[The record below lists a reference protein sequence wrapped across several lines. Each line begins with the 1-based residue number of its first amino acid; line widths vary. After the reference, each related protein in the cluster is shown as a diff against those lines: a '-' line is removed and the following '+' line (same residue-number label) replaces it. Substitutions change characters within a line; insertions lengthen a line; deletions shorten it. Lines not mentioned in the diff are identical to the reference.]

1 MHSKDQVMDLYIIDE
16 QHPYPGLF
24 PFREKDKNYFF
35 GRDREIQ
42 ELTQLI
48 EDNVLT
54 VVFGKSGMGKTSLLQ
69 AGLIPWIRN
78 NYYLPIY
85 LRVNFDEQAIPP
97 LRQVK
102 DTIQSKIKE
111 MDPQA
116 PSIEDKTL
124 WEYFSFTKILNG
136 IVTPLLVF
144 DQFEEIFT
152 IPKKSSPEV
161 DAFVTEITDLIEN
174 QEPAA
179 VKEQYQKERKPTTS
193 PRQELYIRVIFS
205 LREEYLPQL
214 ESFSHY
220 LPSVKLSRYRILH
233 MKGEDAVKAVLEP
246 AQKIIRDR
254 GVAEE
259 IIKTIPPGKN
269 EDYNPYEP
277 IGETWKTREIEPF
290 LLSLFCYR
298 LNEKR
303 LRNRENIIS
312 LELIRGLSVEKI
324 MGDYYGESMADM
336 PAQVKYAVE
345 DLLLTPDGHRK
356 LQEINT
362 LLKESAY
369 QVTGKHI
376 ETLVSRRILRIETRS
391 GVDYV
396 ELIHD
401 VLAPILKESRDKRK
415 EKEEKE
421 REATQKK
428 KRLWR
433 NFIAASASI
442 SVILAILISIFLV
455 QQEKIKSGKKFASLQ
470 EQEAKKEKER
480 AEQEKQKRLA
490 YEWAAYSIDIQ
501 KRDRDL
507 SFRLAEQACN
517 QEKDD
522 PVSRRALL
530 SVFYEGGF
538 YRELLGNK
546 DSEFSK
552 TASEKSDFFATFS
565 PDGKR
570 ILTVTSKK
578 AILWNWNNQKIEKD
592 RETSLPGNLEFM
604 HNADFSPD
612 GNSIIFCTT
621 YSKRIVLWDLDSNT
635 LKQLVFKWDIGL
647 VAFSPDKK
655 TITFIAACRDCNI
668 RWFDLTGELKKTFVG
683 HRHEV
688 ISALFS
694 RDGKSIIS
702 TAWDNTV
709 RIWDINGTVK
719 AINNKDTGIKT
730 AAFSPDGQQV
740 VTGSADG
747 TVKLW
752 DFKLA
757 QFQTMGKHE
766 YAVTSAF
773 FSPDGKYILTSG
785 SDSMESMVWL
795 STLNNFLVMEFKER
809 KNIIRIACFSPDGKY
824 ILIAPDNGPA
834 ELRPIDPQKIIDI
847 VNRKGK
853 VRQVTPAEIL
863 TYNLPQTQAV
873 KN

>member
-1 MHSKDQVMDLYIIDE
+1 MSSKDQGKDLYIIDE

-24 PFREKDKNYFF
+24 PFREKDKDYFF

-69 AGLIPWIRN
+69 AGLIPWIRE

-85 LRVNFDEQAIPP
+85 IRVNFDEQAIPP
-97 LRQVK
+97 LCQVK

-136 IVTPLLVF
+136 IVSPLLVF

-152 IPKKSSPEV
+152 SSGKNSPEV

-174 QEPAA
+174 QVPET
-179 VKEQYQKERKPTTS
+179 VRERYQKEGKPLTF
-193 PRQELYIRVIFS
+193 PGQELNIRVIFS

-214 ESFSHY
+214 ETFSFY

-246 AQKIIRDR
+246 AKKIISDR

-259 IIKTIPPGKN
+259 IIKKIPPAKDA
-269 EDYNPYEP
+269 DYNPYEADTELWN
-277 IGETWKTREIEPF
+277 IRKIEPF

-298 LNEKR
+298 VNEKR
-303 LRNRENIIS
+303 LKNKEKVIS
-312 LELIRGLSVEKI
+312 LELIRDMSTEEI
-324 MGDYYGESMADM
+324 IRDYYEESMADM
-336 PAQVKYAVE
+336 PAQVKNAVE
-345 DLLLTPDGHRK
+345 DLLLTPQGYRK
-356 LQEINT
+356 LQEMNSF
-362 LLKESAY
+362 LKESVY
-369 QVTGKHI
+369 GVTNEHI
-376 ETLVSRRILRIETRS
+376 EKLVNRRILRIEPRS

-401 VLAPILKESRDKRK
+401 VLASILKENRDKRK
-415 EKEEKE
+415 EI
-421 REATQKK
+421 EAAQKNKK
-428 KRLWR
+428 KWL
-433 NFIAASASI
+433 IIVITALVI
-442 SVILAILISIFLV
+442 VILEVLISINLAL
-455 QQEKIKSGKKFASLQ
+455 QSKIESEKKLASFQ
-470 EQEAKKEKER
+470 KQKASEEKQR
-480 AEQEKQKRLA
+480 AEKEKQKRLA
-490 YEWAAYSIDIQ
+490 YEWAAYSIDLQ

-517 QEKDD
+517 QEKDN

-546 DSEFSK
+546 ESEFSQ
-552 TASEKSDFFATFS
+552 TASEKSDFFAAFY

-578 AILWNWNNQKIEKD
+578 AILWNWDGQKIEKD
-592 RETSLPGNLEFM
+592 RESSLSGNMEFRP
-604 HNADFSPD
+604 NADFSPD
-612 GNSIIFCTT
+612 GNAIIFC
-621 YSKRIVLWDLDSNT
+621 SKDSRRVVLWDLASTT
-635 LKQLVFKWDIGL
+635 LKPLAFQWDIGF
-647 VAFSPDKK
+647 VAFSPDKGN
-655 TITFIAACRDCNI
+655 ITFITACRDYNI
-668 RWFDLTGELKKTFVG
+668 RWFDLTGKLLKTFIG
-683 HRHEV
+683 HRDEV

-694 RDGKSIIS
+694 RDGKYIIS

-709 RIWDINGTVK
+709 RIWDLNGTVI
-719 AINNKDTGIKT
+719 AINDKDTGIKT
-730 AAFSPDGQQV
+730 AAFSPDGQRV

-747 TVKLW
+747 TVKFW
-752 DFKLA
+752 DFNLK
-757 QFQTMGKHE
+757 QFQTLGKHE
-766 YAVTSAF
+766 DAVTSAV
-773 FSPDGKYILTSG
+773 FSPNGQYILTG
-785 SDSMESMVWL
+785 GNDRTVLL
-795 STLNNFLVMEFKER
+795 STLNNFLVMEFKEW
-809 KNIIRIACFSPDGKY
+809 KDVIRTASFSPDGKY
-824 ILIAPDNGPA
+824 ILIAPASGPA
-834 ELRPIDPQKIIDI
+834 ELRPIDPGTIIDI
-847 VNRKGK
+847 VNDKGK
-853 VRQVTPAEIL
+853 VRPL
-863 TYNLPQTQAV
+863 TSNDRLSYNLPQT
-873 KN
+873 

>member
-298 LNEKR
+298 ANEKR

-324 MGDYYGESMADM
+324 MGDYYEESMADM
-336 PAQVKYAVE
+336 PTQVKNAVE

-356 LQEINT
+356 LQEMNS
-362 LLKESAY
+362 LKESKY
-369 QVTGKHI
+369 QVTKKHI
-376 ETLVSRRILRIETRS
+376 EELVKRRILRIESRS
-391 GVDYV
+391 GIDYV

-401 VLAPILKESRDKRK
+401 ILAPNLKESRDKRK
-415 EKEEKE
+415 EKEEAAK
-421 REATQKK
+421 KK
-428 KRLWR
+428 KRIRRLI
-433 NFIAASASI
+433 IAVSALML
-442 SVILAILISIFLV
+442 VILAILISINLAL
-455 QQEKIKSGKKFASLQ
+455 QAKIESEKKLASF
-470 EQEAKKEKER
+470 EKQKAIEEKQR

-490 YEWAAYSIDIQ
+490 YEWAAYSIDLQ

-530 SVFYEGGF
+530 SVFYEGEF

-546 DSEFSK
+546 ESEFSQ
-552 TASEKSDFFATFS
+552 TASEKSDFFAAFS
-565 PDGKR
+565 PDGKI

-578 AILWNWNNQKIEKD
+578 AILWNWDGQKIEKD
-592 RETSLPGNLEFM
+592 RENSLQGNMEFM
-604 HNADFSPD
+604 PNADFSPD
-612 GNSIIFCTT
+612 GNSIVFCSTD
-621 YSKRIVLWDLDSNT
+621 SRRVVLWDLATNT
-635 LKQLVFKWDIGL
+635 LKPITFKWDIGF
-647 VAFSPDKK
+647 VAFSPDRGN
-655 TITFIAACRDCNI
+655 INFIAACRDFNI
-668 RWFDLTGELKKTFVG
+668 RWFDLTGKLLKTFTG
-683 HRHEV
+683 HRDEV

-694 RDGKSIIS
+694 RDGNRIIS

-709 RIWDINGTVK
+709 RIWDLNGTVI
-719 AINNKDTGIKT
+719 AINDTDTGIKT
-730 AAFSPDGQQV
+730 AAFSPDGKRV
-740 VTGSADG
+740 VTGSKDG

-752 DFKLA
+752 DLNLVEI
-757 QFQTMGKHE
+757 QTLGKHE
-766 YAVTSAF
+766 YAVNSAI
-773 FSPDGKYILTSG
+773 FSPDGQYIFTG
-785 SDSMESMVWL
+785 SNDHTVRL
-795 STLNNFLVMEFKER
+795 STLNNFLVMEFKDWQD
-809 KNIIRIACFSPDGKY
+809 IIRTASFSPDGKY
-824 ILIAPDNGPA
+824 ILIAPGNGPA
-834 ELRPIDPQKIIDI
+834 ELRPIDPLTIIDL
-847 VNRKGK
+847 VNGKGK
-853 VRQVTPAEIL
+853 VRSLTEDDRLSYYLPTP
-863 TYNLPQTQAV
+863 
-873 KN
+873 K